1 MMITSSEA
9 GRLLGGL
16 SSETLRDYAEKKL
29 VDHERIGI
37 RGRYR
42 FSFDSLRKYAKGI
55 ITHQH
60 TQVCNQLA
68 KQAEEAENK
77 LPLLPLP
84 V

>member
-42 FSFDSLRKYAKGI
+42 FSFDSLRKYAKDNGRFFDENFATELI
-55 ITHQH
+55 
-60 TQVCNQLA
+60 A
-68 KQAEEAENK
+68 KYRTA
-77 LPLLPLP
+77 
-84 V
+84 

>member
-16 SSETLRDYAEKKL
+16 SSETMRTYAEQGL
-29 VDHERIGI
+29 IDHERIGE

-42 FSFDSLRKYAKGI
+42 FSFDSLRTFAI
-55 ITHQH
+55 
-60 TQVCNQLA
+60 
-68 KQAEEAENK
+68 ENK
-77 LPLLPLP
+77 RFFDERFAVELTAKYRP

>member
-29 VDHERIGI
+29 IEHERIGV

-42 FSFDSLRKYAKGI
+42 FSFDSLRQYAKE
-55 ITHQH
+55 
-60 TQVCNQLA
+60 NQRFFDEAFATELIA
-68 KQAEEAENK
+68 KYRTA
-77 LPLLPLP
+77 
-84 V
+84 